1 MHANLQL
8 LKLKVSNSHS
18 LMNRTPQLL
27 AIVKKN
33 NMDFKVY
40 TNEGERHQIRYW
52 VLNDKVKNV
61 ETGGGK
67 VKVIILITY
76 FNWVYFI
83 QFISIYIYF
92 NLYQFIYTSIY
103 INSID
108 IQFIYTAIKESK
120 FRKVSE
126 S

>member
-1 MHANLQL
+1 
-8 LKLKVSNSHS
+8 
-18 LMNRTPQLL
+18 
-27 AIVKKN
+27 
-33 NMDFKVY
+33 MDFKVY

-92 NLYQFIYTSIY
+92 NLYQF
-103 INSID
+103 N
-108 IQFIYTAIKESK
+108 
-120 FRKVSE
+120 
-126 S
+126 